1 MDWEAIERSQNC
13 LESWSMGGASF
24 SWTPER
30 WDMSSGLFSVPTL
43 EEQIESLQPGDH
55 VCTISSGASAP
66 HSVVVPFLRRCL
78 ARKEMCFYVVGERA
92 VEDVLAELT
101 QAGIDVERSR
111 EEGSLTLLRSREFM
125 PLETFDPSAFIA
137 LFRARARQALNA
149 GFYGVGFCVEM
160 IWGKELAVAHD
171 ALIQVE
177 ARLNTE
183 FFPNAPAIGLCVY
196 ERHRLSAEYLR
207 MALRTHPLAIVDDKL
222 ISNPYYEPPD
232 LIAQPSE
239 AARVDW
245 MINQLA
251 RWAEEREELRRSHD
265 RLRALIEN
273 ASDGITVVD
282 AEGRILYEGPS
293 AEHLGYKPE
302 EMVGRYATD
311 FMSPED
317 AVPMVDKIRR
327 AFENPEEVQTIRARA
342 VRPDGSTV
350 HVEAVGRRLGGPDG
364 PPYVVFNWRDIS
376 ERVQYYDRL
385 RERLESENAY
395 LQEEVR
401 LASGSGAI
409 LGSSAGVHRVH
420 EQIEMVAPTDATSL
434 ILGETGVGKEL
445 VARAI
450 HERSLRRDRALV
462 KINCTAI
469 PRELFESEFFG
480 HVKGAFSGALRDR
493 IGRFQL
499 ADGGTLFLDEIGELP
514 LAMQPKLLRVLQDGE
529 FEPVGADT
537 TRRVDVRIIAA
548 SNRDLKSLVRAGRF
562 REDLYYRLSVFPIE
576 VPPLRERKDDIPV
589 LAKHFLEM
597 ASKRFSR
604 SGLHLTVIQMRQLQ
618 NYDWPGNVRELQ
630 NVIERAVITSHLGS
644 LRLDIPSAESRSPAP
659 ATTRSKSRE
668 ESEVIP
674 DKEMTRRMR
683 DNMISALK
691 RSGGRIY
698 GPGGAAELLGI
709 RPSTL
714 STRIKKLGLK

>member
-1 MDWEAIERSQNC
+1 MR
-13 LESWSMGGASF
+13 
-24 SWTPER
+24 
-30 WDMSSGLFSVPTL
+30 SGLFSVPTL
-43 EEQIESLQPGDH
+43 EEQIDSLQPGDH
-55 VCTISSGASAP
+55 VCAISSGAP
-66 HSVVVPFLRRCL
+66 VVRSVVVPFVRRCL
-78 ARKEMCFYVVGERA
+78 ARNEMCFYAIGDRA
-92 VEDVLAELT
+92 VEDVVAELT
-101 QAGIDVERSR
+101 QAGIEVEQASER
-111 EEGSLTLLRSREFM
+111 GALTLLSSREYM
-125 PLETFDPSAFIA
+125 PLEEFDASGFLAV
-137 LFRARARQALNA
+137 FRARAQQALNA
-149 GFYGVGFCVEM
+149 GFSRAAFVVEM
-160 IWGKELAVAHD
+160 TWGLELEVAHHL
-171 ALIQVE
+171 LIDYE

-183 FFPNAPAIGLCVY
+183 FFPEERAIALCIY
-196 ERHRLSAEYLR
+196 DRQRLSAEQIQA
-207 MALRTHPLAIVDDKL
+207 ALRCHPLAIVKEKL
-222 ISNPYYEPPD
+222 ISDPYYEPPE
-232 LIAQPSE
+232 LIGQPSA

-245 MINQLA
+245 MITRLV

-273 ASDGITVVD
+273 ATDGITVVD
-282 AEGRILYEGPS
+282 AEGRMVYEGPS
-293 AEHLGYKPE
+293 SQQFGYKPE
-302 EMVGRYATD
+302 ELVGHYATD
-311 FMSPED
+311 FMSLED
-317 AVPMVDKIRR
+317 TAPVVDKIRR
-327 AFENPEEVQTIRARA
+327 AIENPEEIQTIRVR
-342 VRPDGSTV
+342 VRRPDGSFV
-350 HVEAVGRRLGGPDG
+350 DVEAVGRRLQDPGD

-376 ERVQYYDRL
+376 ERVQFYDRL

-401 LASGSGAI
+401 AASGNGTI
-409 LGSSAGVHRVH
+409 LGKSAGVHRVL
-420 EQIEMVAPTDATSL
+420 EQIEMVAPTDASAL
-434 ILGETGVGKEL
+434 IVGETGVGKEL

-450 HERSLRRDRALV
+450 HERSLRHDRPLV

-480 HVKGAFSGALRDR
+480 HTKGAFSGALRDR

-529 FEPVGADT
+529 FEPVGIDQ

-562 REDLYYRLSVFPIE
+562 RQDLYYRLSVFPIE
-576 VPPLRERKDDIPV
+576 VPPLRERKDDIPLLV
-589 LAKHFLEM
+589 KHFLE
-597 ASKRFSR
+597 AACKRFSR
-604 SGLHLTVIQMRQLQ
+604 CGLHLTASQLRQLQ

-644 LRLDIPSAESRSPAP
+644 LRLDIPAPESRSHAP
-659 ATTRSKSRE
+659 AATRSKSGE
-668 ESEVIP
+668 ESEVIS

-683 DNMISALK
+683 DNMVAALK

-714 STRIKKLGLK
+714 STRVKKLGLK

>member
-1 MDWEAIERSQNC
+1 MH
-13 LESWSMGGASF
+13 
-24 SWTPER
+24 
-30 WDMSSGLFSVPTL
+30 SGLFSVPTL

-55 VCTISSGASAP
+55 VCAITSGAATA
-66 HSVVVPFLRRCL
+66 HSVVAPFLRRCL
-78 ARKEMCFYVVGERA
+78 ARKEMCFYAVGERS
-92 VEDVLAELT
+92 VEDVIAELT
-101 QAGIDVERSR
+101 QAGIDVEQLR
-111 EEGSLTLLRSREFM
+111 EEGSLTLLRSHEFM

-137 LFRARARQALNA
+137 LFRARAQQALNA

-160 IWGKELAVAHD
+160 IWGKELSVSHD

-177 ARLNTE
+177 TRLNTE
-183 FFPNAPAIGLCVY
+183 FFPNAPAIGLCIY

-207 MALRTHPLAIVDDKL
+207 AALRAHPLAIVEDKL
-222 ISNPYYEPPD
+222 ISNPYYQPPE
-232 LIAQPSE
+232 LLAQPSE
-239 AARVDW
+239 AARAEW
-245 MINQLA
+245 MMTQLV
-251 RWAEEREELRRSHD
+251 RWAEDREELRRSHD

-273 ASDGITVVD
+273 ATDGITVVD

-293 AEHLGYKPE
+293 AERMLGYKPE
-302 EMVGRYATD
+302 EMVGHYVMD
-311 FMSPED
+311 FLSPED
-317 AVPMVDKIRR
+317 APSVVDKIRR
-327 AFENPEEVQTIRARA
+327 ALENPEEVQTIRVRAR
-342 VRPDGSTV
+342 RRDGSTV
-350 HVEAVGRRLGGPDG
+350 DVESVGRRLRDPAD

-376 ERVQYYDRL
+376 ERVQFYDRL
-385 RERLESENAY
+385 RERLESENEY

-401 LASGSGAI
+401 AAAGSGTI
-409 LGSSAGVHRVH
+409 LGRSAGVHRVL
-420 EQIEMVAPTDATSL
+420 EQIEMVAPTDATVL

-450 HERSLRRDRALV
+450 HERSLRHGRPLV

-480 HVKGAFSGALRDR
+480 HIKGAFSGALRDR

-529 FEPVGADT
+529 FEPVGNDQ

-548 SNRDLKSLVRAGRF
+548 TNRDLKSLVHAGRF

-576 VPPLRERKDDIPV
+576 VPPLRERKEDIPS
-589 LAKHFLEM
+589 LARHFLN
-597 ASKRFSR
+597 AACKRFSR
-604 SGLHLTVIQMRQLQ
+604 SGLHLTASQIRQLQ

-630 NVIERAVITSHLGS
+630 NVIERAVITSRLGS
-644 LRLDIPSAESRSPAP
+644 LRLDIPAPGSRSSAP
-659 ATTRSKSRE
+659 GSTRSRSRE

-683 DNMISALK
+683 DNMVAALK

-698 GPGGAAELLGI
+698 GPGGAADLLGI

>member
-1 MDWEAIERSQNC
+1 MQ
-13 LESWSMGGASF
+13 
-24 SWTPER
+24 
-30 WDMSSGLFSVPTL
+30 SGLFSVPTL

-55 VCTISSGASAP
+55 VCAITSGATVVD
-66 HSVVVPFLRRCL
+66 SVVVPFVRRCL
-78 ARKEMCFYVVGERA
+78 ARKEMCFYAVGDRAPEEVV
-92 VEDVLAELT
+92 AELT
-101 QAGIDVERSR
+101 QAGIDVEQAR
-111 EEGSLTLLRSREFM
+111 ERGALTLLSSHEYM
-125 PLETFDPSAFIA
+125 PLNKFDASAFMG
-137 LFRARARQALNA
+137 LFKARAQQASNA
-149 GFYGVGFCVEM
+149 GFSGAAFIVEM
-160 IWGKELAVAHD
+160 TWGLELDVELD
-171 ALIQVE
+171 AMIEYE
-177 ARLNTE
+177 ARLNFE
-183 FFPNAPAIGLCVY
+183 FFPKSPAIALCIY
-196 ERHRLSAEYLR
+196 DRQRLSVDYLQA
-207 MALRTHPLAIVDDKL
+207 ALRSHPLAIVEDKL
-222 ISNPYYEPPD
+222 ISNPYYEPPE

-245 MINQLA
+245 MISQLA
-251 RWAEEREELRRSHD
+251 RWAEDREELRRSHD

-273 ASDGITVVD
+273 ATDGITVVD

-293 AEHLGYKPE
+293 AERLGYKPE
-302 EMVGRYATD
+302 EMVGISAMD
-311 FMSPED
+311 FLSPED
-317 AVPMVDKIRR
+317 AASVVDKIRR
-327 AFENPEEVQTIRARA
+327 ALENPEGVQTIRVRA
-342 VRPDGSTV
+342 LRRDGSPV
-350 HVEAVGRRLGGPDG
+350 DVEAVGRRLRDPAN

-376 ERVQYYDRL
+376 ERVQFYDRL
-385 RERLESENAY
+385 RERLESENEY

-401 LASGSGAI
+401 AASGSATI
-409 LGSSAGVHRVH
+409 LGSSAGVHRVL
-420 EQIEMVAPTDATSL
+420 EQIEMVAPTDATVL

-450 HERSLRRDRALV
+450 HERSLRRDRPLV

-480 HVKGAFSGALRDR
+480 HIKGAFSGASRDR

-529 FEPVGADT
+529 FEPVGNDQ
-537 TRRVDVRIIAA
+537 TRRVNVRIIAA
-548 SNRDLKSLVRAGRF
+548 THRDLKSLVHAGRF

-576 VPPLRERKDDIPV
+576 VPPLRERKDDIPL

-597 ASKRFSR
+597 ACKRFSR
-604 SGLHLTVIQMRQLQ
+604 SGLHLTASQIKQLQ

-630 NVIERAVITSHLGS
+630 NVIERAVITARMGS
-644 LRLDIPSAESRSPAP
+644 LRLDIPTTGTGSFTP
-659 ATTRSKSRE
+659 ATARSKSRE
-668 ESEVIP
+668 DSEVIP

-683 DNMISALK
+683 DNMVAALK

>member
-1 MDWEAIERSQNC
+1 MN
-13 LESWSMGGASF
+13 
-24 SWTPER
+24 
-30 WDMSSGLFSVPTL
+30 SGLFSVPTL

-55 VCTISSGASAP
+55 VCAITSGSPAAD
-66 HSVVVPFLRRCL
+66 SVAVPFVRRCL
-78 ARKEMCFYVVGERA
+78 ARKEMCFYAVGERA
-92 VEDVLAELT
+92 VEGVAAELT
-101 QAGIDVERSR
+101 QAGIDVEQAR
-111 EEGSLTLLRSREFM
+111 EQGALTLLSGREYM
-125 PLETFDPSAFIA
+125 PLEKFNASGFLT
-137 LFRARARQALNA
+137 LFKARAQQALNA
-149 GFYGVGFCVEM
+149 GFNGAAFVVEM
-160 IWGKELAVAHD
+160 TWGLELEIALD
-171 ALIQVE
+171 ALMEYE

-183 FFPNAPAIGLCVY
+183 FFPKERAIALCIY
-196 ERHRLSAEYLR
+196 QRARFSAAHLQA
-207 MALRTHPLAIVDDKL
+207 ALRSHPLAIVDDKL
-222 ISNPYYEPPD
+222 ISNPYYEPPG
-232 LIAQPSE
+232 LIARPSE

-245 MINQLA
+245 MITQLA
-251 RWAEEREELRRSHD
+251 RWAKEREELRRSHD

-273 ASDGITVVD
+273 ATDGITVVD

-293 AEHLGYKPE
+293 AERLGYQAE
-302 EMVGRYATD
+302 EMVGFSSMD
-311 FMSPED
+311 FLSPED
-317 AVPMVDKIRR
+317 AASVVDKIRR
-327 AFENPEEVQTIRARA
+327 ALENPEEVQTIRVRA
-342 VRPDGSTV
+342 LRRDGTAV
-350 HVEAVGRRLGGPDG
+350 DVEAVGRRLRDPAN

-401 LASGSGAI
+401 AASGSSTI
-409 LGSSAGVHRVH
+409 LGKSAGVHRVL
-420 EQIEMVAPTDATSL
+420 EQIEMVAPTDATVL

-450 HERSLRRDRALV
+450 HERSLRRDRPLV

-480 HVKGAFSGALRDR
+480 HIKGAFSGALRDR

-529 FEPVGADT
+529 FEPIGNDQ

-548 SNRDLKSLVRAGRF
+548 TNRDLKSLLHAGRF

-576 VPPLRERKDDIPV
+576 VPPLRERKDDIPL

-597 ASKRFSR
+597 ACKRFSR
-604 SGLHLTVIQMRQLQ
+604 SGLHLTASQIKQLQ
-618 NYDWPGNVRELQ
+618 NCDWPGNVRELQ
-630 NVIERAVITSHLGS
+630 NVIERAVITSRLGS
-644 LRLDIPSAESRSPAP
+644 LRLDIPVAESGSSAP
-659 ATTRSKSRE
+659 ATTRSKSHE
-668 ESEVIP
+668 EFEVIP
-674 DKEMTRRMR
+674 DKEMARRMR
-683 DNMISALK
+683 DNMVAALK

-698 GPGGAAELLGI
+698 GPGGAAELLGV

-714 STRIKKLGLK
+714 TTRIKKLGLK

>member
-1 MDWEAIERSQNC
+1 MRS
-13 LESWSMGGASF
+13 S
-24 SWTPER
+24 
-30 WDMSSGLFSVPTL
+30 LFSVPTL
-43 EEQIESLQPGDH
+43 EEQIDSLQPGDH
-55 VCTISSGASAP
+55 VCAISSGVP
-66 HSVVVPFLRRCL
+66 VVRSVVVPFVRRCL
-78 ARKEMCFYVVGERA
+78 ARNEMCFYAIGERA
-92 VEDVLAELT
+92 PEKVVAELS
-101 QAGIDVERSR
+101 QAGIDVEQARKR
-111 EEGSLTLLRSREFM
+111 GALTLLSSREYM
-125 PLETFDPSAFIA
+125 PLEKFDASAFLA
-137 LFRARARQALNA
+137 VFRARAQQALNA
-149 GFYGVGFCVEM
+149 GFTRAAFIVEM
-160 IWGKELAVAHD
+160 TWGLELEVAHD
-171 ALIQVE
+171 ALMEYE
-177 ARLNTE
+177 ARLNAE
-183 FFPNAPAIGLCVY
+183 FFPKERAIALCIY
-196 ERHRLSAEYLR
+196 DRQRLSAEHIHA
-207 MALRTHPLAIVDDKL
+207 ALRSHPLAIVEEKL
-222 ISNPYYEPPD
+222 ISDPYYEPHE

-245 MINQLA
+245 MITQLV
-251 RWAEEREELRRSHD
+251 RWAEDREELRRSHD

-282 AEGRILYEGPS
+282 AEGRIVYEGPS
-293 AEHLGYKPE
+293 SERLGYKPE
-302 EMVGRYATD
+302 ELVGRFAAD

-317 AVPMVDKIRR
+317 TAPVVDKIRR
-327 AFENPEEVQTIRARA
+327 AIENPEEIQTIR
-342 VRPDGSTV
+342 VRVRRPEGPFVD
-350 HVEAVGRRLGGPDG
+350 VEAVGRRLRDPAN

-376 ERVQYYDRL
+376 ERVQFFDRL

-401 LASGSGAI
+401 AASGNGTI
-409 LGSSAGVHRVH
+409 LGKSAGVHRVL
-420 EQIEMVAPTDATSL
+420 EQIEMVAPTDAAVL

-450 HERSLRRDRALV
+450 HERSLRHDRPLV
-462 KINCTAI
+462 KINCTTI

-480 HVKGAFSGALRDR
+480 HIKGAFSGALRDR

-529 FEPVGADT
+529 FEPVGIDI

-548 SNRDLKSLVRAGRF
+548 TNRDLKSLVHTGRF

-576 VPPLRERKDDIPV
+576 VPPLRERKDDIPL
-589 LAKHFLEM
+589 LAKHFLE
-597 ASKRFSR
+597 AACVRFSR
-604 SGLHLTVIQMRQLQ
+604 SGLHLTASQLRQLQ

-630 NVIERAVITSHLGS
+630 NVIERAVITSRMGS
-644 LRLDIPSAESRSPAP
+644 LRLDIPAAESGRPAP

-668 ESEVIP
+668 ETEVVP
-674 DKEMTRRMR
+674 DQEMSRRMR
-683 DNMISALK
+683 DNMVAALK

-714 STRIKKLGLK
+714 STRVKKLGLK

>member
-1 MDWEAIERSQNC
+1 
-13 LESWSMGGASF
+13 
-24 SWTPER
+24 
-30 WDMSSGLFSVPTL
+30 MSSGLFSVPTL

-55 VCTISSGASAP
+55 VCVISSGASAA
-66 HSVVVPFLRRCL
+66 HSVVVPFVRRCL
-78 ARKEMCFYVVGERA
+78 TRKEMCFYAIGERA
-92 VEDVLAELT
+92 MEDVVAELT
-101 QAGIDVERSR
+101 QAGIDVEQAR
-111 EEGSLTLLRSREFM
+111 ERGALTLFSGREYM
-125 PLETFDPSAFIA
+125 PLEKLDASAF
-137 LFRARARQALNA
+137 LSVFSARAQQALKA
-149 GFYGVGFCVEM
+149 GFSRAAFVVEM
-160 IWGKELAVAHD
+160 TWAVELDVAHD
-171 ALIQVE
+171 VLIEYE

-183 FFPNAPAIGLCVY
+183 FFPKERAIALCIY
-196 ERHRLSAEYLR
+196 ERRRLSAEYLQA
-207 MALRTHPLAIVDDKL
+207 ALRSHPMAIVEEKL
-222 ISNPYYEPPD
+222 ISDPYYEPPE

-245 MINQLA
+245 MITQLA
-251 RWAEEREELRRSHD
+251 RWAEEREELRRSHN

-273 ASDGITVVD
+273 ASDGITVLD
-282 AEGRILYEGPS
+282 ADGRIIYIAQS
-293 AEHLGYKPE
+293 AERLLGYKPE
-302 EMVGRYATD
+302 EMIGRHAGD
-311 FMSPED
+311 FIRPED
-317 AVPMVDKIRR
+317 VAPLIDKIRR
-327 AFENPEEVQTIRARA
+327 ALENPEEVQTIH
-342 VRPDGSTV
+342 VRVRRGDGSTID
-350 HVEAVGRRLGGPDG
+350 VEAVGRRLRDPADTR
-364 PPYVVFNWRDIS
+364 YVVFNWRDIS
-376 ERVQYYDRL
+376 ERVQYYDKL

-401 LASGSGAI
+401 AATGSGTI
-409 LGSSAGVHRVH
+409 LGKSAGVHRVL
-420 EQIEMVAPTDATSL
+420 EQIEMVAPTDATVL

-450 HERSLRRDRALV
+450 HERSLRRDRPLV

-480 HVKGAFSGALRDR
+480 HIKGAFSGALRDR

-514 LAMQPKLLRVLQDGE
+514 LAMQPKLLRVLQEGE

-576 VPPLRERKDDIPV
+576 VPPLRERKDDIPI

-604 SGLHLTVIQMRQLQ
+604 SGLHLTSSQMRQLQ

-630 NVIERAVITSHLGS
+630 NVIERAVITSHLGA
-644 LRLDIPSAESRSPAP
+644 LRLDIPSVESRSPAP
-659 ATTRSKSRE
+659 ATTRSKSSE
-668 ESEVIP
+668 EPEVIP

-683 DNMISALK
+683 ENMIAALK
-691 RSGGRIY
+691 HSGGRIY
-698 GPGGAAELLGI
+698 GRGGAAELLGV

-714 STRIKKLGLK
+714 TTRIKKLGLK

>member
-1 MDWEAIERSQNC
+1 M
-13 LESWSMGGASF
+13 
-24 SWTPER
+24 T
-30 WDMSSGLFSVPTL
+30 SGLFSVPTL

-55 VCTISSGASAP
+55 VCAISSGASAA
-66 HSVVVPFLRRCL
+66 HLVAVPFVRRCL
-78 ARKEMCFYVVGERA
+78 ARKEMCFYVVGERR
-92 VEDVLAELT
+92 VEDVIAELIR
-101 QAGIDVERSR
+101 AGIDVDQAR
-111 EEGSLTLLRSREFM
+111 ESGALTLLRGREYM
-125 PLETFDPSAFIA
+125 PLEKFDGPAFLA
-137 LFRARARQALNA
+137 LFKARTQEALKA
-149 GFYGVGFCVEM
+149 GFCGIAFLVEM
-160 IWGKELAVAHD
+160 TWGVELEVALG
-171 ALIQVE
+171 ALIEYE
-177 ARLNTE
+177 ARLNTD
-183 FFPNAPAIGLCVY
+183 FFPTERAIALCIY
-196 ERHRLSAEYLR
+196 DRQRFAAEHLQA
-207 MALRTHPLAIVDDKL
+207 ALRSHPLAIVEGKL
-222 ISNPYYEPPD
+222 ISNPYYEPFQ

-245 MINQLA
+245 MIDQLA
-251 RWAEEREELRRSHD
+251 RWAEEREQLRRSHN

-282 AEGRILYEGPS
+282 AEGKILYEGPS
-293 AEHLGYKPE
+293 AERLGYKAE
-302 EMVGRYATD
+302 DMVGRYATD

-317 AVPMVDKIRR
+317 EVPIVDKIRR
-327 AFENPEEVQTIRARA
+327 AFENPEEVHTIRARA

-350 HVEAVGRRLGGPDG
+350 HVEAVARRVRDPAG

-376 ERVQYYDRL
+376 ERVQYYDKL

-401 LASGSGAI
+401 AASGNGAI
-409 LGSSAGVHRVH
+409 LGRSAGVHRVQ
-420 EQIEMVAPTDATSL
+420 EQIEMVAPTDATVL

-450 HERSLRRDRALV
+450 HERSLRRDRPLV

-514 LAMQPKLLRVLQDGE
+514 LPMQPKLLRVLQEGE

-537 TRRVDVRIIAA
+537 MRRVDVRIVAA

-576 VPPLRERKDDIPV
+576 VPPLRERKDDIPI
-589 LAKHFLEM
+589 LAKHFLEL

-604 SGLHLTVIQMRQLQ
+604 SGLHLTASQMRQLQ

-644 LRLDIPSAESRSPAP
+644 LRLDIPSAESRSAAP
-659 ATTRSKSRE
+659 AASRSKSRE

-683 DNMISALK
+683 DNMIAALK

>member
-1 MDWEAIERSQNC
+1 
-13 LESWSMGGASF
+13 
-24 SWTPER
+24 
-30 WDMSSGLFSVPTL
+30 
-43 EEQIESLQPGDH
+43 
-55 VCTISSGASAP
+55 
-66 HSVVVPFLRRCL
+66 
-78 ARKEMCFYVVGERA
+78 MCFYAIGERA
-92 VEDVLAELT
+92 MEDVVAELA
-101 QAGIDVERSR
+101 QAGIDVEQAR
-111 EEGSLTLLRSREFM
+111 ERGALTLFSGREYM
-125 PLETFDPSAFIA
+125 PLEKLDATAF
-137 LFRARARQALNA
+137 LSVFRARAQQALKA
-149 GFYGVGFCVEM
+149 GFSRAAFVVEM
-160 IWGKELAVAHD
+160 TWAVELEVAHD
-171 ALIQVE
+171 VLIEYE

-183 FFPNAPAIGLCVY
+183 FFPKAHAIAVCIY
-196 ERHRLSAEYLR
+196 ERQLLSAEYLQA
-207 MALRTHPLAIVDDKL
+207 ALRSHPMAIVEEKL
-222 ISNPYYEPPD
+222 ISDPYYEPPA

-239 AARVDW
+239 AARLDW
-245 MINQLA
+245 MIAQLA

-265 RLRALIEN
+265 RLRALTEN
-273 ASDGITVVD
+273 ASDGITVLD
-282 AEGRILYEGPS
+282 ADGRIIYMTPS
-293 AEHLGYKPE
+293 AERLLGYKPE
-302 EMVGRYATD
+302 EMIGRHAGD
-311 FMSPED
+311 FIRPED
-317 AVPMVDKIRR
+317 VAPLTDKIRR
-327 AFENPEEVQTIRARA
+327 ALENPEEVQTIR
-342 VRPDGSTV
+342 VRVRRRDGSTID
-350 HVEAVGRRLGGPDG
+350 VEAVGRRLRDPADTR
-364 PPYVVFNWRDIS
+364 YVVFNWRDIS
-376 ERVQYYDRL
+376 ERVQYYDKL

-401 LASGSGAI
+401 AASGSGAI
-409 LGSSAGVHRVH
+409 LGKSAGVHRML
-420 EQIEMVAPTDATSL
+420 EQIEMVAPTDATVL

-450 HERSLRRDRALV
+450 HERSLRRDRPLV

-514 LAMQPKLLRVLQDGE
+514 LAMQPKLLRVLQEGE

-537 TRRVDVRIIAA
+537 MRRVDVRIVAA

-576 VPPLRERKDDIPV
+576 VPPLRERKDDIPI
-589 LAKHFLEM
+589 LAKHFLEL

-604 SGLHLTVIQMRQLQ
+604 SGLHLTPSQMRQLQ

-644 LRLDIPSAESRSPAP
+644 LGLDIPSAESRSSAP
-659 ATTRSKSRE
+659 AATRSKSRE

-683 DNMISALK
+683 DNMIAALK

-698 GPGGAAELLGI
+698 GAGGAAELLGI

>member
-1 MDWEAIERSQNC
+1 VLIE
-13 LESWSMGGASF
+13 
-24 SWTPER
+24 
-30 WDMSSGLFSVPTL
+30 
-43 EEQIESLQPGDH
+43 
-55 VCTISSGASAP
+55 
-66 HSVVVPFLRRCL
+66 
-78 ARKEMCFYVVGERA
+78 Y
-92 VEDVLAELT
+92 
-101 QAGIDVERSR
+101 
-111 EEGSLTLLRSREFM
+111 
-125 PLETFDPSAFIA
+125 
-137 LFRARARQALNA
+137 
-149 GFYGVGFCVEM
+149 
-160 IWGKELAVAHD
+160 
-171 ALIQVE
+171 E

-183 FFPNAPAIGLCVY
+183 FFPKERAIAVCIY
-196 ERHRLSAEYLR
+196 ERQLLSAEYLQA
-207 MALRTHPLAIVDDKL
+207 ALRSHPMAIVEEKL
-222 ISNPYYEPPD
+222 ISDPYYEPPE

-245 MINQLA
+245 MITQLA
-251 RWAEEREELRRSHD
+251 RWAEDREELRRSHD

-293 AEHLGYKPE
+293 AERLLGYKPE
-302 EMVGRYATD
+302 DMVGRYATD
-311 FMSPED
+311 FMSAED
-317 AVPMVDKIRR
+317 GTSVIDKIRR

-350 HVEAVGRRLGGPDG
+350 HVEAVGRRLRDPAD
-364 PPYVVFNWRDIS
+364 PPCVVFNWRDIS
-376 ERVQYYDRL
+376 ERVQFYDRL
-385 RERLESENAY
+385 RERLESENEY

-401 LASGSGAI
+401 LASGSETI
-409 LGSSAGVHRVH
+409 LGKSAGVHRVI
-420 EQIEMVAPTDATSL
+420 EQIEMVAPTDAAVL

-450 HERSLRRDRALV
+450 HERSLRRDRPLV

-480 HVKGAFSGALRDR
+480 HIKGAFSGALRDR

-514 LAMQPKLLRVLQDGE
+514 LAMQPKLLRVLQEGE
-529 FEPVGADT
+529 FEPVGIDQ

-548 SNRDLKSLVRAGRF
+548 TNRDLKSLVQARRF

-576 VPPLRERKDDIPV
+576 VPPLRERKDDIPI
-589 LAKHFLEM
+589 LAKHFLEL
-597 ASKRFSR
+597 ACKRFSR
-604 SGLHLTVIQMRQLQ
+604 SGLHLTANQLRQLQ

-630 NVIERAVITSHLGS
+630 NVIERAVIKSHLGS
-644 LRLDIPSAESRSPAP
+644 LTLDIPASELRPSAP
-659 ATTRSKSRE
+659 AATKSRTRE

-674 DKEMTRRMR
+674 DKEMSRRMR
-683 DNMISALK
+683 NNMVAALK

>member
-1 MDWEAIERSQNC
+1 
-13 LESWSMGGASF
+13 MG
-24 SWTPER
+24 
-30 WDMSSGLFSVPTL
+30 SSLFSVPTI

-55 VCTISSGASAP
+55 VCAISSGASMA
-66 HSVVVPFLRRCL
+66 HSVVVPFVRRCL
-78 ARKEMCFYVVGERA
+78 ARKEMCFYAVGERS
-92 VEDVLAELT
+92 VEDVVAELT
-101 QAGIDVERSR
+101 QAGIDVDRSR
-111 EEGSLTLLRSREFM
+111 EEGSLTLLRSHEFM

-137 LFRARARQALNA
+137 LFRTRAQQALNA

-183 FFPNAPAIGLCVY
+183 FFPNAPAIGLCIY
-196 ERHRLSAEYLR
+196 DRHLLSAKYLR
-207 MALRTHPLAIVDDKL
+207 TALRSHPLAIVEDKL
-222 ISNPYYEPPD
+222 ISNPYYEPPT

-245 MINQLA
+245 MIAQLA
-251 RWAEEREELRRSHD
+251 RWAEDRESLRRSHD

-273 ASDGITVVD
+273 ATDGITVVD
-282 AEGRILYEGPS
+282 ADGRIVYEGPS
-293 AEHLGYKPE
+293 AERLGYEPE
-302 EMVGRYATD
+302 EMVGRSSMD
-311 FMSPED
+311 FLTPED
-317 AVPMVDKIRR
+317 AGLVHDTIRR
-327 AFENPEEVQTIRARA
+327 VLENPDEVQTIRVRA
-342 VRPDGSTV
+342 LRRDGSPV
-350 HVEAVGRRLGGPDG
+350 DIEAVGRRLQGPFD

-376 ERVQYYDRL
+376 ERVQFYDRL
-385 RERLESENAY
+385 RERLESENEY

-401 LASGSGAI
+401 QASGSGTI
-409 LGSSAGVHRVH
+409 LGRSAGVHRVL
-420 EQIEMVAPTDATSL
+420 EQIEMVAPTDATVL
-434 ILGETGVGKEL
+434 VLGETGVGKEL

-450 HERSLRRDRALV
+450 HQRSLRRDRPLV

-469 PRELFESEFFG
+469 PRELFESELFG
-480 HVKGAFSGALRDR
+480 HIKGAFSGALRDR

-529 FEPVGADT
+529 FEPVGNDT
-537 TRRVDVRIIAA
+537 TRRVNVRIIAA
-548 SNRDLKSLVRAGRF
+548 TNRDLKSLVRAGRF

-576 VPPLRERKDDIPV
+576 VPPLRDRKDDIPV
-589 LAKHFLEM
+589 LARHFLEI

-604 SGLHLTVIQMRQLQ
+604 SGLHLTASQLRQLQ

-630 NVIERAVITSHLGS
+630 NVIERAVIASGLGS
-644 LRLDIPSAESRSPAP
+644 LRLDIPATESRSSA
-659 ATTRSKSRE
+659 AVITRSKSRE
-668 ESEVIP
+668 VSEVIP

-683 DNMISALK
+683 DNMVAALK

-709 RPSTL
+709 KPSTL
-714 STRIKKLGLK
+714 TTRIKKLGLK